1 MKMQVNQ
8 DSDGRQKVSGK
19 IYEKFKVNM
28 NII

>member
-8 DSDGRQKVSGK
+8 DSDGRQKGSGK